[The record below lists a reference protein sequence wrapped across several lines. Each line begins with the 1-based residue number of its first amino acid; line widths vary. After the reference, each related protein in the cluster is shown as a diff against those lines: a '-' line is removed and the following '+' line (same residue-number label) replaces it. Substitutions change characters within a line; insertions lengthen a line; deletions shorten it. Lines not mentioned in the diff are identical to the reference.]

1 MKMKKRL
8 HATVLAFMI
17 LGNCGNL
24 LLACGDKFLVP
35 NRGSRS
41 QRPGVPRESAAIL
54 IYDSGSEL
62 RDGFKKGSAGDTLTK
77 AGFRPTLVNTR
88 SEFEQQL
95 RDGRWD
101 AVLVSLPDAKAVS
114 DRLRGTEHP
123 PVVIPVTLNAT
134 DEVVKQT
141 RKQYPVV
148 LRVPAKDDAFLSA
161 IDKALEHKP
170 KSPKT
175 L

>member
-1 MKMKKRL
+1 MKKRV
-8 HATVLAFMI
+8 HAMVLTFVI
-17 LGNCGNL
+17 LGNFGSL
-24 LLACGDKFLVP
+24 LFACGDKFLVP

-41 QRPGVPRESAAIL
+41 QRPGAPRESAAIL
-54 IYDSGSEL
+54 IYDSGLEL
-62 RDGFKKGSAGDTLTK
+62 RNGFKNGSASEALTK

-101 AVLVSLPDAKAVS
+101 AVLVSLPDAQAVT
-114 DRLRGTEHP
+114 DRLRGTAHP
-123 PVVIPVTLNAT
+123 PVVIPVTLDAS
-134 DEVVKQT
+134 DAVVKQT

-148 LRVPAKDDAFLSA
+148 LRVPAKDNAFLSA
-161 IDKALEHKP
+161 IDRALEHKP
-170 KSPKT
+170 KSQKT

>member
-1 MKMKKRL
+1 
-8 HATVLAFMI
+8 MI

-41 QRPGVPRESAAIL
+41 QRPGAPRESAVIL

-62 RDGFKKGSAGDTLTK
+62 RNAFKKGSAVDRLTK

-95 RDGRWD
+95 RDRRWD
-101 AVLVSLPDAKAVS
+101 AVLVSPPDALAVS
-114 DRLRGTEHP
+114 DRLRGTAHP
-123 PVVIPVTLNAT
+123 PVVIPVTLDAT
-134 DEVVKQT
+134 DAVVKQM

-148 LRVPAKDDAFLSA
+148 LRVPAKDDAFLWA

-170 KSPKT
+170 KSPKA